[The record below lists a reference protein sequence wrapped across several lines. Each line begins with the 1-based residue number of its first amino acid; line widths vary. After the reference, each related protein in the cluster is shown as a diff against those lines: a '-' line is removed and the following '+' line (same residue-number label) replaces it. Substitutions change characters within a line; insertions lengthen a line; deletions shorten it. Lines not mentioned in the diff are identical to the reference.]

1 MLIIVEL
8 GSVAM
13 EGPKGGHTKRQLGT
27 RLGSSGTL
35 SNALFLVLEGAM
47 IVGAKTCWIVW
58 KGWKGN
64 D

>member
-1 MLIIVEL
+1 VLIIVEL

-47 IVGAKTCWIVW
+47 IVGAKTCWIV
-58 KGWKGN
+58 
-64 D
+64 